1 MLFAN
6 IQDQGLCFAM
16 TGPFHTLGEDPTGYQ
31 SETERSTAGVR
42 RCEPDRQAP
51 PSSSGRSFASGGPDR
66 RMPRT
71 GAIHRMVTTT
81 RINTAT
87 ITIAIIVHPLYPTEM
102 NT

>member
-1 MLFAN
+1 
-6 IQDQGLCFAM
+6 
-16 TGPFHTLGEDPTGYQ
+16 
-31 SETERSTAGVR
+31 
-42 RCEPDRQAP
+42 
-51 PSSSGRSFASGGPDR
+51 
-66 RMPRT
+66 MPRT